1 MVRLVDLDW
10 LVSQVLILGLFS
22 RFLVRT
28 LSIAEAR
35 LYWKNGLVVGHTSP
49 VGTNVGLFE
58 CDFEENTGSVC
69 KTKNKNQKCDR

>member
-10 LVSQVLILGLFS
+10 LVSQGLILGLFS

-58 CDFEENTGSVC
+58 CDFEENTGTPMQK
-69 KTKNKNQKCDR
+69 KTEV